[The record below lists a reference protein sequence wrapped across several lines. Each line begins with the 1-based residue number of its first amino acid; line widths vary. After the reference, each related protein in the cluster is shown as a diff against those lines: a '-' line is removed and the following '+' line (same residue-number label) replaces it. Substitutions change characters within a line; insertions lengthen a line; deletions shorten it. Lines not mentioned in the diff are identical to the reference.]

1 MPLRER
7 QEVQEVPRA
16 GVSSDSTAEL
26 IARVLGWN
34 GPDRI
39 DRAIQVLAQVG
50 GDLAALEHRLEGFE
64 GFEGFEGGAG
74 ATRTARASGTA
85 GAGSRRWAGSG
96 RALTHR
102 EARRLASALALGR
115 RAAAALPP
123 ERFRVHG
130 PSDVVAFLGPRL
142 QSLPYEEF
150 YLLILN
156 VRHEVVE
163 TRLISRGIL
172 DASLVHPREVFAPA
186 IVARAS
192 AVLFAHNH
200 PSGDPTPSAEDHRI
214 TKQLTAAGDLL
225 GIRVLDHLVIG
236 NPGWRSIRLDAEGD
250 GPSVRSGHKGP

>member
-1 MPLRER
+1 
-7 QEVQEVPRA
+7 
-16 GVSSDSTAEL
+16 
-26 IARVLGWN
+26 
-34 GPDRI
+34 
-39 DRAIQVLAQVG
+39 
-50 GDLAALEHRLEGFE
+50 
-64 GFEGFEGGAG
+64 
-74 ATRTARASGTA
+74 
-85 GAGSRRWAGSG
+85 
-96 RALTHR
+96 
-102 EARRLASALALGR
+102 
-115 RAAAALPP
+115 
-123 ERFRVHG
+123 
-130 PSDVVAFLGPRL
+130 VVAFLGPRL